1 MCSPDDMN
9 DHPPIWPTSSNAS
22 TPTSNNTITFANV
35 VLRKSHST
43 SSADTG
49 TSNTKLLNLIH
60 SSIGSNCSS
69 SSSNNCTN
77 DSNNESNEQRKSTQD
92 HLLASP
98 ESVHL

>member
-1 MCSPDDMN
+1 MCLSPDDMN

-22 TPTSNNTITFANV
+22 TPISNNTITFANV
-35 VLRKSHST
+35 ILRKSHST

-60 SSIGSNCSS
+60 SSIGSN

-77 DSNNESNEQRKSTQD
+77 DSNNEVKEKRKSTQD